1 MAEPECSSVKRWK
14 GLEGSGSAKTSPS
27 VRQSCSLENTCRT
40 EVGSVRGP
48 WGGCLIGHLVY
59 RSGQDREI
67 QNPMSKKTYKSE
79 KGKYLIRGLRRL
91 EFPEEADV
99 VPSKGL

>member
-14 GLEGSGSAKTSPS
+14 GLEGSGSAKTGPA

-48 WGGCLIGHLVY
+48 WGVSFATWYRGRARIEIFGIQCL
-59 RSGQDREI
+59 
-67 QNPMSKKTYKSE
+67 KKPTS
-79 KGKYLIRGLRRL
+79 LRK
-91 EFPEEADV
+91 ESISSV
-99 VPSKGL
+99 V